1 MNAALESLASTID
14 HERATGAAILARAVG
29 RWPKGTTAAL
39 AHRFEHD
46 SSPRVRATA
55 LVALIRRAPL
65 TRAQRVWN
73 RAVGDTDAAVR
84 LRAVQLA
91 PFLDRRRLATAARQ
105 KRDEPSIVTALVRC
119 TSDVDDLVAEG
130 ACFALGE
137 VELSHDIAS
146 AVNCLVDIVEHNEEP
161 LVREAAVAALGSI
174 GDERGRDAILL
185 ACNDKPAVRRRAVLA
200 LAAFEGVDVEAA
212 IKRALTDVDWQV
224 RQAAED
230 LSDPPHE

>member
-55 LVALIRRAPL
+55 LAALTRRAPL
-65 TRAQRVWN
+65 ARAERVWN
-73 RAVGDTDAAVR
+73 HALDDTDAVVR
-84 LRAVQLA
+84 RRAVQLA
-91 PFLDRRRLATAARQ
+91 PFLDRRRLATPARAQRHESSIIAALLRG
-105 KRDEPSIVTALVRC
+105 
-119 TSDVDDLVAEG
+119 TSDIDDLVAEG

-146 AVNCLVDIVEHNEEP
+146 AVNCLAGIVEHNEEP

-200 LAAFEGVDVEAA
+200 LAAFEGADVEAA
-212 IKRALTDVDWQV
+212 INRALTDVDWQV

-230 LSDPPHE
+230 LSDVPNE